1 MEPGCG
7 DGVCCG
13 VFLLVF
19 VGFLHQSLIP
29 QPLTAPGTIRGGGV
43 SPLEL
48 SFHMAKASSY
58 KGSSAGSPSGSTL
71 STNSCVALVETRNAG
86 RAKSA
91 ALLMPRPPMDVG
103 REAWVQIG
111 SSSLMLQISSVAS
124 LTLLSKSSWSSLALY
139 NADVRSGA
147 PSRVAV
153 LFVIG
158 WMLGA
163 TALNLDST
171 SSEAVDSLL
180 EVRSSH
186 FSVFNSRSN
195 CG

>member
-1 MEPGCG
+1 
-7 DGVCCG
+7 
-13 VFLLVF
+13 
-19 VGFLHQSLIP
+19 
-29 QPLTAPGTIRGGGV
+29 
-43 SPLEL
+43 
-48 SFHMAKASSY
+48 MA
-58 KGSSAGSPSGSTL
+58 
-71 STNSCVALVETRNAG
+71 
-86 RAKSA
+86 
-91 ALLMPRPPMDVG
+91 
-103 REAWVQIG
+103 
-111 SSSLMLQISSVAS
+111 ISV
-124 LTLLSKSSWSSLALY
+124 
-139 NADVRSGA
+139 VSGA

-171 SSEAVDSLL
+171 SSDAVDSIL